1 MGELPTDGN
10 AEHAVGATRDAATQ
24 LRQSSR
30 TGPPVGP
37 FEPAEGNGEPGIRTM
52 SPRCHRAGHDQ
63 CSRRVL
69 PNFFSAPTSS
79 GAAGGLRP
87 DSFAALISA
96 PPTTACFLAP
106 TSSGAART
114 TAFV

>member
-1 MGELPTDGN
+1 MGALLMDEN
-10 AEHAVGATRDAATQ
+10 AKLAVGAQRDAATQ

-37 FEPAEGNGEPGIRTM
+37 FEPADGIGEPGIRTM

-69 PNFFSAPTSS
+69 PLCSALVFLRR
-79 GAAGGLRP
+79 LRP
-87 DSFAALISA
+87 ALRVVCGPTHSLRSSRILQ
-96 PPTTACFLAP
+96 PPR
-106 TSSGAART
+106 GG
-114 TAFV
+114 VV